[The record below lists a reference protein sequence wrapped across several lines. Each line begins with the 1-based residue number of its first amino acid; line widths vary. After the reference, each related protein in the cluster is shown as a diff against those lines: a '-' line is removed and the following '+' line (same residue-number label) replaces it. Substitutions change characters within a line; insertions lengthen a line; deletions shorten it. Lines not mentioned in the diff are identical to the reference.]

1 MASKS
6 KIEWTESTW
15 NPVSGCTKISRGCDN
30 CYAERMA
37 IRLKAMGTRGYE
49 NGFEVTMHSHAL
61 EKPLK
66 MKKPQVIFVNSMS
79 DIFHEKIPDEFIFQ
93 IFEVMNKAHWHT
105 FQVLTK
111 RPKRLAKLAAK
122 LNWTE
127 NIWMGVTVEANEYVD
142 RVDYLRYCPAKIKFL
157 SLEPLIDSVDKL
169 DYSGIDWVIAGGES
183 GYGARVMQ
191 KEWVLE
197 IRDRCE
203 NENIDFFFKQWG
215 GVNKKKAGRLL
226 DGKYYDAMPE
236 LFSNVLIAQNRVL
249 LWRMVRRWEIPPYAL
264 QKNYKS
270 AQGGFIHRQEE
281 NINLKHRCLGDTNAI

>member
-1 MASKS
+1 MSKS

-15 NPVSGCTKISRGCDN
+15 NPVSGCTKITRGCDN

-37 IRLKAMGTRGYE
+37 MRLKAMGTRGYE
-49 NGFEVTMHSHAL
+49 NGFDVTLHPHAL

-79 DIFHEKIPDEFIFQ
+79 DIFHEKIPDEFIIQ
-93 IFEVMNKAHWHT
+93 IFDVMNRAYWHT

-111 RPKRLAKLAAK
+111 RPKRLAKMVDK
-122 LNWTE
+122 LNWTD

-142 RVDYLRYCPAKIKFL
+142 RVDYLRDCSAKIKFL

-169 DYSGIDWVIAGGES
+169 DYAGIDWVIAGGES

-197 IRDRCE
+197 IRDRCK

-226 DGKYYDAMPE
+226 DGKIYDDMPE
-236 LFSNVLIAQNRVL
+236 IFSNVLIA
-249 LWRMVRRWEIPPYAL
+249 
-264 QKNYKS
+264 
-270 AQGGFIHRQEE
+270 
-281 NINLKHRCLGDTNAI
+281 

>member
-1 MASKS
+1 MSKS

-49 NGFEVTMHSHAL
+49 NGFEVTLHPHAL
-61 EKPLK
+61 DKPLK

-79 DIFHEKIPDEFIFQ
+79 DIFHEKIPDAFIFE

-111 RPKRLAKLAAK
+111 RPKRLAKLADK
-122 LNWTE
+122 LNWTD
-127 NIWMGVTVEANEYVD
+127 NIWMGVTVEANEYVE
-142 RVDYLRYCPAKIKFL
+142 RVDYLRDCPAKIKFL

-169 DYSGIDWVIAGGES
+169 DYTGIDWVIVGGES
-183 GYGARVMQ
+183 GYGARIIQ

-197 IRDRCE
+197 IRDRCR

-215 GVNKKKAGRLL
+215 GVNKKKSGRLL
-226 DGKYYDAMPE
+226 DGEIYDEIPKI
-236 LFSNVLIAQNRVL
+236 FSNVLIA
-249 LWRMVRRWEIPPYAL
+249 
-264 QKNYKS
+264 
-270 AQGGFIHRQEE
+270 
-281 NINLKHRCLGDTNAI
+281 